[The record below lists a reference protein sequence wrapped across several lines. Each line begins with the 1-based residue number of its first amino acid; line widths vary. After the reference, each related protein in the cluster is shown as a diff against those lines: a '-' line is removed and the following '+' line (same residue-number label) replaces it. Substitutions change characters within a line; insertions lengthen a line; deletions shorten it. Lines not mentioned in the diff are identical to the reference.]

1 MTKWR
6 ILAFSP
12 EKRNFAPAMEQSELH
27 WYALKVFFNKVFE
40 MEALMDGLGLE
51 SFIPVR
57 KVQLK
62 GEEHFRVARRLA
74 TPDDRRTDNQYLQA
88 GPVIYK
94 REPVVNS
101 LFFVRAPEERIP
113 EIENLVRGRGF
124 VYKMTDHERPSVIPD
139 REMGIF
145 KLVCSSGA
153 EGLEFF
159 SDEDMTRYR
168 KGDKVRV
175 LEGPLKG
182 AEGYI
187 KRIRKDR
194 RLLVSIEGFIA
205 VATSFIP
212 PQFLEKV
219 AD

>member
-1 MTKWR
+1 MDESK
-6 ILAFSP
+6 LG
-12 EKRNFAPAMEQSELH
+12 

-40 MEALMDGLGLE
+40 IEAVLDGMGLATY
-51 SFIPVR
+51 IPVR

-62 GEEHFRVARRLA
+62 GEDHLRAARRLA
-74 TPDDRRTDNQYLQA
+74 TPDDTRCDNQYVKA

-94 REPVVNS
+94 RVPVVSS
-101 LFFVRAPEERIP
+101 LLFVRAPEESVK
-113 EIENLVRGRGF
+113 EVVQAVSGKGF
-124 VYKMTDHERPSVIPD
+124 MYKMAGGDRYAVIPD
-139 REMGIF
+139 KQMAMF
-145 KLVCSSGA
+145 QLVCSSGD

-159 SDEDMTRYR
+159 ADDDITRYR
-168 KGDKVRV
+168 QGDRVRV

-194 RLLVSIEGFIA
+194 RLLVAIEGFIA

-219 AD
+219 PSPNTEEG

>member
-1 MTKWR
+1 
-6 ILAFSP
+6 
-12 EKRNFAPAMEQSELH
+12 MEEIKCN
-27 WYALKVFFNKVFE
+27 WYALKVFYNKVFE
-40 MEALMDGLGLE
+40 IESRLEEMGLE
-51 SFIPVR
+51 TYIPVR

-62 GEEHFRVARRLA
+62 GEDHLRAARRLA
-74 TPDDRRTDNQYLQA
+74 TPDDTRRDNQYVQA
-88 GPVIYK
+88 GPVIFK
-94 REPVVNS
+94 REPVVS
-101 LFFVRAPEERIP
+101 SLLFFRTPAERVAEMEALIT
-113 EIENLVRGRGF
+113 GRGF
-124 VYKMTDHERPSVIPD
+124 VYKMADRERPAVIPD
-139 REMGIF
+139 KQMAMFRM
-145 KLVCSSGA
+145 VCSSGA

-159 SDEDMTRYR
+159 SDEDLTRY
-168 KGDKVRV
+168 KQGDKVRV

-219 AD
+219 SD

>member
-1 MTKWR
+1 MEG
-6 ILAFSP
+6 
-12 EKRNFAPAMEQSELH
+12 EKLN
-27 WYALKVFFNKVFE
+27 WYAMKVFFNKVFE
-40 MEALMDGLGLE
+40 IEALLE
-51 SFIPVR
+51 DRDMETYIPVK

-62 GEEHFRVARRLA
+62 GEEHMRIARRLA
-74 TPDDRRTDNQYLQA
+74 TPDDRRRDNQFVKA
-88 GPVIYK
+88 GPVIFK
-94 REPVVNS
+94 RVPVVNS
-101 LFFVRAPEERIP
+101 LLFFKTAEESIP
-113 EIENLVRGRGF
+113 ELENLIRGRGF
-124 VYKMTDHERPSVIPD
+124 VYKMTDGERPSAIPD
-139 REMGIF
+139 RQMEMF
-145 KLVCSSGA
+145 RLVCSSGD

-159 SDEDMTRYR
+159 SDENITRYR
-168 KGDKVRV
+168 QGDKVRV

-219 AD
+219 QD